1 MLITDSILR
10 DVQNSLFYTKDEFIN
25 CSVVHLEYVQAL
37 KINEESVEEQI
48 P

>member
-25 CSVVHLEYVQAL
+25 CSVVHPKYAQAL
-37 KINEESVEEQI
+37 KINKESVEE
-48 P
+48 